1 MIFDSYQTKHSAQND
16 LKLIANK
23 ALNTEWSQTHSKQTH
38 SKQVIRT
45 HITKPQYKFLRT
57 SIDSQSKCNSH
68 GVNPNVIAMNQQS
81 MRFQTESS
89 LSTFNIR
96 LPNQNKQNPEHNF
109 PLIRSLKITQI
120 DLKPNQMRREREREA
135 DRERHEEREARR
147 ERQTESGTEREGG
160 GERERH
166 GERERAQ
173 APLMEFQE
181 RVIRERKRGSRE
193 SWVSTAERDTGLGL
207 WYLNFIKG
215 NIDILSFLQLH
226 LQPDASF

>member
-1 MIFDSYQTKHSAQND
+1 
-16 LKLIANK
+16 
-23 ALNTEWSQTHSKQTH
+23 
-38 SKQVIRT
+38 
-45 HITKPQYKFLRT
+45 
-57 SIDSQSKCNSH
+57 
-68 GVNPNVIAMNQQS
+68 MNQQS

-96 LPNQNKQNPEHNF
+96 LSNQNKQNPEHNF

-147 ERQTESGTEREGG
+147 ERQTESGAEREGG
-160 GERERH
+160 GERERR

-181 RVIRERKRGSRE
+181 RDPRERKRDSRE
-193 SWVSTAERDTGLGL
+193 S
-207 WYLNFIKG
+207 
-215 NIDILSFLQLH
+215 
-226 LQPDASF
+226 

>member
-1 MIFDSYQTKHSAQND
+1 
-16 LKLIANK
+16 
-23 ALNTEWSQTHSKQTH
+23 
-38 SKQVIRT
+38 
-45 HITKPQYKFLRT
+45 
-57 SIDSQSKCNSH
+57 
-68 GVNPNVIAMNQQS
+68 MNQQS

-89 LSTFNIR
+89 LSTR
-96 LPNQNKQNPEHNF
+96 CG
-109 PLIRSLKITQI
+109 
-120 DLKPNQMRREREREA
+120 EREREA

-193 SWVSTAERDTGLGL
+193 SERNKKQNNNGENTVTAVLIT
-207 WYLNFIKG
+207 
-215 NIDILSFLQLH
+215 LQLYH
-226 LQPDASF
+226 RS

>member
-23 ALNTEWSQTHSKQTH
+23 ALNTEWSQTH

-96 LPNQNKQNPEHNF
+96 LSNQNKQNPEHNF
-109 PLIRSLKITQI
+109 PLIRNLKKTQI
-120 DLKPNQMRREREREA
+120 DLKPNQMRRERERGRQREARRERGAEREA
-135 DRERHEEREARR
+135 DRERHRERGRRRKREVWRERESSSSSHGVSR
-147 ERQTESGTEREGG
+147 ERD
-160 GERERH
+160 
-166 GERERAQ
+166 
-173 APLMEFQE
+173 
-181 RVIRERKRGSRE
+181 SRE
-193 SWVSTAERDTGLGL
+193 SWMSTAERDTGLGL
-207 WYLNFIKG
+207 WYFNFIKG

-226 LQPDASF
+226 IQPDASF